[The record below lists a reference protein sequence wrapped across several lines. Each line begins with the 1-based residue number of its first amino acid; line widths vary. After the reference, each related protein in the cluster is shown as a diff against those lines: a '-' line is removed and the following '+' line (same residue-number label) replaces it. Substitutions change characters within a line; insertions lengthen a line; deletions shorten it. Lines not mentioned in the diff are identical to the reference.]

1 MYYSNCES
9 IKKNPKNCILKN
21 DGFHGIEPNYSEMK
35 TVKKIKI
42 LSVRWKKDKTILQ

>member
-21 DGFHGIEPNYSEMK
+21 DGFHGIEPSNVQCSCLEYWLVGS
-35 TVKKIKI
+35 
-42 LSVRWKKDKTILQ
+42 